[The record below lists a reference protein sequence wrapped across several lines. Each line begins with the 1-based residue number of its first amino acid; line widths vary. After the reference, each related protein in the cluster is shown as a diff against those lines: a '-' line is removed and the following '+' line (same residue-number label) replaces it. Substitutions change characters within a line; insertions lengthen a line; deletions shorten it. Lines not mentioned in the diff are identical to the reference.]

1 MAILRWRDPFETTAF
16 TELNRLQ
23 EEMNI
28 LFDRFFG
35 EQRTPVRNAGVFPAV
50 NVAQDADNVYITAE
64 LPGISGKDLDIT
76 VEEETVLIK
85 GERRAEPEGDD
96 VSYHRR
102 ERGEGKFSRTVTLP
116 TRVVAESAA
125 AETRDGILKL
135 ILPKAEEVKPKKIE
149 IKVD

>member
-23 EEMNI
+23 EEMNM

-76 VEEETVLIK
+76 VEEESVLIK
-85 GERRAEPEGDD
+85 GERRGGPEGED

-102 ERGEGKFSRTVTLP
+102 ERGEGKFSRTVALP
-116 TRVVAESAA
+116 TRVVAESTT

-135 ILPKAEEVKPKKIE
+135 TLPKAEEVKPKKIE

>member
-1 MAILRWRDPFETTAF
+1 M
-16 TELNRLQ
+16 
-23 EEMNI
+23 
-28 LFDRFFG
+28 
-35 EQRTPVRNAGVFPAV
+35 
-50 NVAQDADNVYITAE
+50 AQDADNVYITAE

-85 GERRAEPEGDD
+85 GERRAEPEGED

-116 TRVVAESAA
+116 MRVVAESVT

-135 ILPKAEEVKPKKIE
+135 TLPKAEEVKPKKIE
-149 IKVD
+149 IKVE